1 MDNIGKK
8 LELGNYY
15 YLSTFGN
22 EIVKYIGNSHKI
34 EGVYLFEWKNTL
46 NKKIVIRRR
55 FYENDILP
63 ISIDKY
69 NTDNDN
75 DTDTDNEFLEDPY

>member
-8 LELGNYY
+8 LKLGNYY

-46 NKKIVIRRR
+46 DKKIVIRRR
-55 FYENDILP
+55 FFENDPLP
-63 ISIDKY
+63 IYIDKY
-69 NTDNDN
+69 HNEY
-75 DTDTDNEFLEDPY
+75 DTDTEFIDDPY